1 MTYLIKNVVQINE
14 DSNLSVINMLTG
26 IDESKVLTKHI
37 SCKCKCKFDGRKCNS
52 DQWWSNDK
60 FLCECKKRHVCE
72 KYYIWNPG
80 TCNCENGKYL
90 ASIMDDLA
98 IRCDDDI
105 ESYEEEEKTI
115 PTSFNEKKTTYKSQN
130 FYISLAF
137 SLVTIALLIAV
148 SIYCYLIQY
157 RIKQKYL
164 LPFYN
169 RNSELKQILSW

>member
-1 MTYLIKNVVQINE
+1 MEENVIRINGGVMINFYMSVKNVMYVKNI
-14 DSNLSVINMLTG
+14 IFG
-26 IDESKVLTKHI
+26 ILVHAIVK
-37 SCKCKCKFDGRKCNS
+37 
-52 DQWWSNDK
+52 
-60 FLCECKKRHVCE
+60 
-72 KYYIWNPG
+72 
-80 TCNCENGKYL
+80 KYL